1 MVTLFVLYA
10 SEISPIEFS
19 FWKPRVDSE
28 STRICDTL
36 YLFVEN
42 DDKNGEG
49 WTETDK
55 MWNSNVQCFSIVQIS
70 SISAYS
76 Y

>member
-1 MVTLFVLYA
+1 MVTIFVLYA

-49 WTETDK
+49 
-55 MWNSNVQCFSIVQIS
+55 
-70 SISAYS
+70 
-76 Y
+76 